1 MQVNWVNRFSR
12 MPPAFELFLT
22 ILAALFP
29 IMNPFGNAAIF
40 HSLTLSNTTAERRD
54 FARRGSIYAIAILLV
69 FFLGGSIL
77 IKFFGISIDG
87 IRIAGGLVITRFGF
101 GQLNPRPSNTHPAD
115 EHAEAMAKED
125 IAFSPLAM
133 PLMAG
138 PGAIA
143 AVMTAS
149 STLHGRGIPL
159 HFTGAASICIVG
171 VLCWLILRYADAL
184 MEKLGVTGARALT
197 KIMGFLLLCMGVQ
210 LVIDGVRGL
219 NLFG

>member
-1 MQVNWVNRFSR
+1 
-12 MPPAFELFLT
+12 MPHPIELFLA
-22 ILAALFP
+22 IFAALFP

-40 HSLTLSNTTAERRD
+40 HSLTLTNTLQERRD

-69 FFLGGSIL
+69 FFVGGALL
-77 IKFFGISIDG
+77 IEFFGISIDG

-101 GQLNPRPSNTHPAD
+101 EQLNPRPHSTHPAD

-149 STLHGRGIPL
+149 STLHGRGISS
-159 HFTGAASICIVG
+159 HFMGIVSICLVG
-171 VLCWLILRYADAL
+171 VMCWLILRYADAL
-184 MEKLGVTGARALT
+184 MDKLGVTGARALT

-210 LVIDGVRGL
+210 LVIDGITGL
-219 NLFG
+219 QLFG

>member
-1 MQVNWVNRFSR
+1 
-12 MPPAFELFLT
+12 MPAPLELFLV
-22 ILAALFP
+22 IFAALFP

-40 HSLTLSNTTAERRD
+40 HSLTLKNTPAERQS
-54 FARRGSIYAIAILLV
+54 FARRSSVYAVAILLV
-69 FFLGGSIL
+69 FFLGGTVL
-77 IKFFGISIDG
+77 INFFGISIEG

-101 GQLNPRPSNTHPAD
+101 GQLNPHPHSTHPPD

-133 PLMAG
+133 PLLAG

-149 STLHGRGIPL
+149 SSLHDRGIPAHL
-159 HFTGAASICIVG
+159 MGAVSIGLVG
-171 VLCWLILRYADAL
+171 ACCWLILRYADAL
-184 MEKLGVTGARALT
+184 MNHLGVTGARALT

-219 NLFG
+219 HLFG

>member
-1 MQVNWVNRFSR
+1 MA
-12 MPPAFELFLT
+12 PPIELFLT
-22 ILAALFP
+22 IFAALFP

-40 HSLTLSNTTAERRD
+40 HSLTLSNSAAERRD
-54 FARRGSIYAIAILLV
+54 FARRASIYAIAILLV
-69 FFLGGSIL
+69 FFLGGSAL

-101 GQLNPRPSNTHPAD
+101 GQLNPRSSATHPAD

-159 HFTGAASICIVG
+159 HFVGVASVCLVG
-171 VLCWLILRYADAL
+171 VLCGVILRYADSL
-184 MEKLGVTGARALT
+184 MNKLGVTGARALT